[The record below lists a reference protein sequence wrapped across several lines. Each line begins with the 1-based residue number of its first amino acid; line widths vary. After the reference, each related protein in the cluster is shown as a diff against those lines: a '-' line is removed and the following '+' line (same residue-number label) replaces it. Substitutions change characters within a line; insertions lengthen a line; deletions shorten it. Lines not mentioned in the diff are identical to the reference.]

1 LQEEQSK
8 LTETQ
13 EETAEEGEVE
23 KQQRL
28 RALWEE
34 QSRLRQKGGGELVNS
49 FLRQQLL
56 ISSGSGEAADLHVGD
71 GNRRSGDAE
80 GGGRGGSE
88 GSDGAHA
95 EDGAPA
101 GVQQVLHLSPPVGG
115 EGGEGR
121 FGGQG
126 DVQEG
131 VGGGGVLEGGGVG
144 RNVRGGREDGGY
156 ENGGGQR
163 DGKGGGGDGG
173 GGEGGEGEW
182 GGREEGVEWA
192 EACQRALDE
201 EELLALYEVCGLGC
215 KV

>member
-1 LQEEQSK
+1 MEHLLERVER
-8 LTETQ
+8 
-13 EETAEEGEVE
+13 EG
-23 KQQRL
+23 L
-28 RALWEE
+28 
-34 QSRLRQKGGGELVNS
+34 
-49 FLRQQLL
+49 
-56 ISSGSGEAADLHVGD
+56 
-71 GNRRSGDAE
+71 
-80 GGGRGGSE
+80 
-88 GSDGAHA
+88 
-95 EDGAPA
+95 EDREMCKKAW
-101 GVQQVLHLSPPVGG
+101 V
-115 EGGEGR
+115 
-121 FGGQG
+121 
-126 DVQEG
+126 
-131 VGGGGVLEGGGVG
+131 GGGVLEGGGVG